1 MVAIPNMNWMGN
13 EPTGSAFDVYRWYM
27 GGGNPVA
34 NTGGGGGGGT
44 GIMQAYQPTRGGGG
58 IPGQGLNMADFNA
71 AITARQNR
79 LNNPGKIADWASS
92 FVPQQDSVQAML
104 ARGMLG
110 KKDTRFGGIPLGISG
125 LLSRALPSSYHDKM
139 TLGDQILTQSYMG
152 YTDPNTGMGNKDP
165 FGINIRSAFGNYS
178 EYADK
183 AVDKLSDSLTKS
195 AARKGLT
202 YDPVTGKVTGGTDE
216 EIEAWEKLTKN
227 MHQRI
232 KHYKGVKTKK
242 KDIVADLGL
251 IQKAKDQE
259 KQKAHDKA
267 VSNLKTQHK
276 AFDHMKGNYG
286 PHKDSGG
293 WSPASGS
300 MASGMGGGSQQAKS
314 GSQKSGGSGRKDGGW
329 GWAEGGMID
338 PDLSKD
344 PEYLGWKKVYKMNPE
359 LGSMHEKHPTFIKF
373 YKKHERDQK
382 KFGGLAGLLYG

>member
-1 MVAIPNMNWMGN
+1 MVAMPNMNWMGN
-13 EPTGSAFDVYRWYM
+13 EPTGSAYDVYRYYM
-27 GGGNPVA
+27 GGGNPDA
-34 NTGGGGGGGT
+34 NAGGGGGGGT
-44 GIMQAYQPTRGGGG
+44 TGIMQAFPTGGGGG

-71 AITARQNR
+71 AISGRQNR

-92 FVPQQDSVQAML
+92 FMPQQDSVQAML

-110 KKDTRFGGIPLGISG
+110 KKDARFGGMPLGISG
-125 LLSRALPSSYHDKM
+125 LLSKALPSSYHDKM

-152 YTDPNTGMGNKDP
+152 YTDPNTGMANKDP
-165 FGINIRSAFGNYS
+165 FGINVNSMFGNYS
-178 EYADK
+178 EYANK
-183 AVDKLSDSLTKS
+183 AVDKLSDSLSKS
-195 AARKGLT
+195 AAKKGLS

-242 KDIVADLGL
+242 KDIVADLAL

-259 KQKAHDKA
+259 KQKDHDKA

-314 GSQKSGGSGRKDGGW
+314 GSQKAGGSGRTDKGW
-329 GWAEGGMID
+329 GWADGGIIS
-338 PDLSKD
+338 LK
-344 PEYLGWKKVYKMNPE
+344 
-359 LGSMHEKHPTFIKF
+359 
-373 YKKHERDQK
+373 R
-382 KFGGLAGLLYG
+382 